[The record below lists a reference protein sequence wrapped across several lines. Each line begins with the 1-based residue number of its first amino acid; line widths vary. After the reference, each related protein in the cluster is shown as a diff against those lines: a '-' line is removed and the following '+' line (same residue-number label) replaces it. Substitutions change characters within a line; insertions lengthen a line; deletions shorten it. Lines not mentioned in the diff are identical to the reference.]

1 MFLLSI
7 FVIIVLQGF
16 IVNDKELSMKS
27 IRTLL
32 ASVLVI
38 AGVFSPMAFADNQKQ
53 QDQSVK
59 QVLNQA
65 AAVSTP
71 VNINSASADVLAENL
86 NGVGLKKAQAIVL
99 YREQHGPFKS
109 IDELVNVAGIGEATL
124 EKNRDKLSIN

>member
-1 MFLLSI
+1 M

-27 IRTLL
+27 IHTLL

-38 AGVFSPMAFADNQKQ
+38 AGFFSPMAFADNQKQ
-53 QDQSVK
+53 QDQPAK
-59 QVLNQA
+59 QVLNQ

-71 VNINSASADVLAENL
+71 VNINSANADVLAENL

-109 IDELVNVAGIGEATL
+109 VDELVNVAGIGQATL
-124 EKNRDKLSIN
+124 AKNRDKLSVN